1 MSAALIT
8 ASVLSVVGLAYSFAL
23 GYISG
28 TSEELLRHATLAIFF
43 TMITLLAHSMTIF
56 YLIGKIRAIR
66 DAVTEAELTT
76 DAVARVSALRGPVFK
91 LASVAMALT
100 MVTAIF
106 GGGVDTGVIP
116 GGVHAMLA
124 VLAIVANLVALRA
137 IVDALNQS
145 SRIVDEVNRDL
156 GVEPRVHTA

>member
-8 ASVLSVVGLAYSFAL
+8 ASILSLVGLLFSFAL

-28 TSEELLRHATLAIFF
+28 TSEELFRHAMLAIFF

-56 YLIGKIRAIR
+56 YLIGKVRAIR
-66 DAVTEAELTT
+66 DAVTEGELTT
-76 DAVARVSALRGPVFK
+76 DAVARASALRGPVFK
-91 LASVAMALT
+91 LASLAMALT
-100 MVTAIF
+100 MGTAIF

-116 GGVHAMLA
+116 SGFHAMLA
-124 VLAIVANLVALRA
+124 VLAIAANLAALRA

-145 SRIVDEVNRDL
+145 SRIVEEVNLAL
-156 GVEPRVHTA
+156 GA

>member
-1 MSAALIT
+1 MAVSAALIT
-8 ASVLSVVGLAYSFAL
+8 ASVLSLVGLVYSFAL

-43 TMITLLAHSMTIF
+43 TMITLLTHSMTIF
-56 YLIGKIRAIR
+56 YLIGKVGAIR
-66 DAVTEAELTT
+66 DAVTEADLKT
-76 DAVARVSALRGPVFK
+76 DAVARVSALRGSVFK

-100 MVTAIF
+100 MATAIL

-116 GGVHAMLA
+116 GGFHAMLA
-124 VLAIVANLVALRA
+124 LLAIVANLVALQA
-137 IVDALNQS
+137 IVDALNTS

-156 GVEPRVHTA
+156 AM